1 MFSEQAS
8 MEHGAMNNEEQVTD
22 HIEEDDH
29 TDNIVED
36 DSTNKLI
43 HDTFN
48 VRMDD
53 DDDDNHENDDLI
65 MFVIYL
71 FLRKHRNPFMNTPT
85 QIFSL
90 LYC

>member
-1 MFSEQAS
+1 
-8 MEHGAMNNEEQVTD
+8 MNNEEQVND
-22 HIEEDDH
+22 HI
-29 TDNIVED
+29 DNIVED
-36 DSTNKLI
+36 DSTNTLI

-53 DDDDNHENDDLI
+53 DDDDHEMMTLM
-65 MFVIYL
+65 MFMIYL
-71 FLRKHRNPFMNTPT
+71 FLRRHTNPFMKAPT

>member
-1 MFSEQAS
+1 MFN
-8 MEHGAMNNEEQVTD
+8 GKQVMD

-53 DDDDNHENDDLI
+53 DDDDDHENIDDFEVF
-65 MFVIYL
+65 MIYL
-71 FLRKHRNPFMNTPT
+71 FLRRHTDSITKATT